1 MKITVEIN
9 DVLPDYVESCIE
21 QFKNFILN
29 YLESEQPDTCPEFS
43 DLDHNGAV
51 HEIVDGW
58 VPIYTKQIDDIWYL
72 HKEDLIHA
80 YQNAGV
86 GDNPLENNG
95 MAAIY
100 YYLHNELCGYFDHN
114 VEEIFKDWL
123 EKKGEL

>member
-9 DVLPDYVESCIE
+9 DVLPDCVESCIE
-21 QFKNFILN
+21 QFKDLILN

-43 DLDHNGAV
+43 DLDYHGSV
-51 HEIVDGW
+51 HEIVDGC

-80 YQNAGV
+80 YENAGV

-123 EKKGEL
+123 EKKDG